1 MSDPFANL
9 VTKSQPR
16 GRLGIPGRPFDPV
29 RIGFLVD
36 FWMPDVYLQKMYV
49 EPILLA
55 FEEAVAEG
63 HSIRPLEL
71 VVERAFALPQS
82 RWENALHGLRR
93 LREAGC
99 VGVIGPLV
107 SDNARTL
114 REAVNQEIQLPCV
127 SWAGTSDWHGEY
139 CFRLGN
145 GGCTEEGVLMASWL
159 AHRGITRIGVMSE
172 ISPNGQEYFLAFRRA
187 AAELGLEIRGVETIT
202 QTPTDLEQRL
212 ANLRDGGAE
221 GLAYMGFGFPTSL
234 MRPIFE
240 RLAWDPPRIMTT
252 AFQFCYANPA
262 WMKSLVGWV
271 GIDQVCEL
279 NPLYARFLEK
289 FEKHYGYRP
298 HHPNT
303 VPVLAYDSGRVFTEA
318 IRRADG
324 VLTGWG
330 VKAGLERTR
339 FSPSYTG
346 GPRTHIGAAPDDH
359 NLFHGDWLL
368 YRRVVEENGQAFTVF
383 EGTFEPNHQ
392 EHGRA

>member
-1 MSDPFANL
+1 VSDPFENL

-36 FWMPDVYLQKMYV
+36 FWMPDAYLQKMYV

-55 FEEAVAEG
+55 LEEAVAEG
-63 HSIRPLEL
+63 HTIRPLEL
-71 VVERAFALPQS
+71 VVERAFALPQH

-114 REAVNQEIQLPCV
+114 RDPINQEIQLPCV
-127 SWAGTSDWHGEY
+127 TWAGTSDWQGEY

-202 QTPTDLEQRL
+202 QTPADLEQRL

-262 WMKSLVGWV
+262 WMKALVGWV

-289 FEKHYGYRP
+289 FEKHWGYRP

-303 VPVLAYDSGRVFTEA
+303 VPVLAYDSGRVFCEA
-318 IRRADG
+318 IRRCDG

-339 FSPSYTG
+339 FAPSYTG
-346 GPRTHIGAAPDDH
+346 GPRTHIGASPDDH

-368 YRRVVEENGQAFTVF
+368 YRRVVEENDQAFTVF
-383 EGTFEPNHQ
+383 EGTFEPNP
-392 EHGRA
+392 